1 MQIWLQQVNLLLLLR
16 IQCYMW
22 RITMSKNVYNMQG
35 QAALS
40 AATDVIKEYVWFIN
54 VICFFTVGSMKFLQL

>member
-1 MQIWLQQVNLLLLLR
+1 
-16 IQCYMW
+16 
-22 RITMSKNVYNMQG
+22 MSKNVYNMQG